1 MSMNDPIA
9 NALSHILNCERTA
22 KSSCIVQN
30 SSKVIKKILEIMKDN
45 QYVGSFE
52 EIDDGKG
59 GILKV
64 NLLGKINN
72 CGVIKPNFPVK
83 KDGVEK
89 FEKRYLLAK
98 GFGIILISTPL
109 GIMTHKESREKNV
122 GGKLLAYCY

>member
-9 NALSHILNCERTA
+9 NALSHILNCEKNA
-22 KSSCIVQN
+22 KSSCVVKP
-30 SSKVIKKILEIMKDN
+30 SSNVVKKILEIMKDN
-45 QYVGSFE
+45 RYIGSFE
-52 EIDDGKG
+52 EIEDGKG
-59 GILKV
+59 NLLKV
-64 NLLGKINN
+64 SLLGKINR

-83 KDGVEK
+83 KDEIEK

-98 GFGIILISTPL
+98 GFGMIIISTSF